1 MPFNDRPEGMLGE
14 LIALEGVRDA
24 VSIIHGPTG
33 CKYYPAS
40 CSESQFRT
48 RDIDGARTFDPFMYN
63 GEFFFCQPRV
73 PCTYLDGRDYIM
85 GTGDKLRRLL
95 SVVESTK
102 PGMIGIINSPGASL
116 IGEELSSLDSRI
128 PLVRIEMPGYSKPI
142 GDGFQDALLKI
153 LKTFKQIPHDRKGT
167 VNLIGISIWHLNW
180 EDSVDD
186 LIELLALCDIEVNV
200 IIGAGWNTEEISH
213 VTDASA
219 NLVINPEYCEN
230 VVKWMESEYG
240 IPYLVPDHNGLMSF
254 DGLENWIVSVCE
266 FLKKNPDAA
275 LDAIKANRIRSAQVL
290 NGLDK
295 MRLLPRGHTF
305 SVSADASIVDSV
317 VRFLYEYLGMIPVAV
332 EIDGNPKYSDIDEYL
347 EKNNIQA
354 SGDVFNTPA
363 DILISNANLISSMK
377 SRNMI
382 LEGIEV
388 SRPTGKIASIAREP
402 VIGLYGTV
410 RLLDS
415 VLNALRPF

>member
-1 MPFNDRPEGMLGE
+1 MQLNDRPEGMLGE

-24 VSIIHGPTG
+24 MSLIHGPTG

-40 CSESQFRT
+40 CSESQFKT
-48 RDIDGARTFDPFMYN
+48 RNVDGARTFDPFLYN

-85 GTGDKLRRLL
+85 GTGDKLERLL
-95 SVVESTK
+95 SVIESTR

-116 IGEELSSLDSRI
+116 IGEELSSLDSEI
-128 PLVRIEMPGYSKPI
+128 PLIRMEMPGYSRPI

-153 LKTFKQIPHDRKGT
+153 LKTFRHVSDSKKET

-186 LIELLALCDIEVNV
+186 LVGLLALCDIGINV
-200 IIGAGWNTEEISH
+200 VIGAGWTTEEISH
-213 VTDASA
+213 VSDASV

-240 IPYLVPDHNGLMSF
+240 IPYIAPDHNGLMSF
-254 DGLENWIVSVCE
+254 DGLENWIVSVCA
-266 FLKKNPDAA
+266 FLGKSPDAA
-275 LDAIKANRIRSAQVL
+275 LDAVKAKRKRSAQIL
-290 NGLDK
+290 SGLDR

-305 SVSADASIVDSV
+305 SVSADAGIVDSV

-332 EIDGNPKYSDIDEYL
+332 EIDGNPRYSDIDEYL
-347 EKNNIQA
+347 EEKNIQV
-354 SGDVFNTPA
+354 SRDVFNTPA
-363 DILISNANLISSMK
+363 EILISNANLISSMK
-377 SRNMI
+377 SRDMI
-382 LEGIEV
+382 SEGVEV
-388 SRPTGKIASIAREP
+388 SRPTGKIASVAKEP

-415 VLNALRPF
+415 VLNALRPY